1 VFTLILLPRAPA
13 WALPVGAFGGAL
25 AAFGLV
31 YLLARRAGEVPP
43 IRLALIGVAVEASLD
58 GLRRLILVRADDSIA
73 QALIFLS
80 GTVYGADWERLFRV
94 LPFAALLIP
103 LALLLHRRLDVL
115 SFGDETAKSLGMRLE
130 PARLAA
136 LALGTALAAVAVMGV
151 GILGFVG
158 LIAPHAARLLV
169 GPGFRLLLPASML
182 LGALLV
188 VGADTLGRG
197 LVPPLEIPAGLLT
210 TLLGAPYFLY
220 LMRKAGRVR

>member
-1 VFTLILLPRAPA
+1 V
-13 WALPVGAFGGAL
+13 
-25 AAFGLV
+25 
-31 YLLARRAGEVPP
+31 
-43 IRLALIGVAVEASLD
+43 
-58 GLRRLILVRADDSIA
+58 
-73 QALIFLS
+73 
-80 GTVYGADWERLFRV
+80 
-94 LPFAALLIP
+94 LIP

-136 LALGTALAAVAVMGV
+136 LGLGTALAAVAVMGV

-169 GPGFRLLLPASML
+169 GSRFRLLLPASML